1 MPLDSRQASDKIDL
15 LIPSL
20 SCAGCMRKV
29 EGKLVDA
36 VGVLSARVNLTNR
49 RVAVRFD
56 PALTDAEV
64 LIDMLGKIGYP
75 ARPLSRTDRN
85 DPMAKQSRE
94 LLLRVGVSGFAAMNV
109 MLLSIGVWSGA
120 DAAMRDLLH
129 WASALIALPAMAYAG
144 TPFFTSAWRALR
156 AGSLNMD
163 VPISLAIFLS
173 AGNSVFETA
182 MSGQH
187 AYFDAGIM
195 LIFFLLVGR
204 YIEQMTRARARS
216 SASEL
221 LAMTGR
227 TTMRVFTNGDRQKI
241 ATADL
246 MPGMQV
252 AIAPGERIP
261 ADGRVV
267 AGASDLDRSLITGES
282 LPARAQPGTEV
293 NAGTLNLSAEIIVEV
308 TKAGDESLLAEI
320 AGLVGAAER
329 GRSRHDQ
336 LAERA
341 AKLYAPSVHVL
352 AALAFAGWLW
362 VTGDGRLS
370 IQISVAVLIIT
381 CPCALALAVPTVHTV
396 ATSRLFRG
404 GIFLKDGGALERLC
418 EVDTIVF
425 DKTGTLTDGRPRL
438 VDPLPDDHP
447 AWPMIAALARASRH
461 PYATALSEAASERGI
476 VTADVQDITEIP
488 GKGIVATL
496 NDTEIL
502 LGRPSWVGAS
512 SGQVAFSLPDS
523 DVVHSFS
530 FAQSLRPQAAE
541 VCETLRAKGYD
552 LYILSGDHPDAV
564 AEIAEATNIPKAKA
578 ELTPQ
583 AKHDFL
589 KDLSAQGRSVLM
601 VGDGLNDSP
610 ALAAAHVSMSPGS
623 AADTTQSVSD
633 IVFTGASLY
642 PVLTALDVAATAT
655 RRARESIGIATLY
668 NVIAVPV
675 AVLGFVTPLIAAL
688 AMSGSSIVVT
698 LNALRQRTLS

>member
-49 RVAVRFD
+49 RVAVCFD

-75 ARPLSRTDRN
+75 ARPLFRTDRN
-85 DPMAKQSRE
+85 DPMVKQSRE
-94 LLLRVGVSGFAAMNV
+94 LLLRVGISGFAAMNV

-173 AGNSVFETA
+173 AGNSVYETA

-204 YIEQMTRARARS
+204 YIEQLTRARARS

-246 MPGMQV
+246 VPGMQV

-261 ADGRVV
+261 ADGRIV

-293 NAGTLNLSAEIIVEV
+293 NAGTLNLSAEIIVEI
-308 TKAGDESLLAEI
+308 TKTGDESLLAEI

-362 VTGDGRLS
+362 
-370 IQISVAVLIIT
+370 
-381 CPCALALAVPTVHTV
+381 
-396 ATSRLFRG
+396 
-404 GIFLKDGGALERLC
+404 
-418 EVDTIVF
+418 
-425 DKTGTLTDGRPRL
+425 
-438 VDPLPDDHP
+438 
-447 AWPMIAALARASRH
+447 
-461 PYATALSEAASERGI
+461 
-476 VTADVQDITEIP
+476 
-488 GKGIVATL
+488 
-496 NDTEIL
+496 
-502 LGRPSWVGAS
+502 
-512 SGQVAFSLPDS
+512 
-523 DVVHSFS
+523 
-530 FAQSLRPQAAE
+530 
-541 VCETLRAKGYD
+541 
-552 LYILSGDHPDAV
+552 
-564 AEIAEATNIPKAKA
+564 
-578 ELTPQ
+578 
-583 AKHDFL
+583 
-589 KDLSAQGRSVLM
+589 
-601 VGDGLNDSP
+601 
-610 ALAAAHVSMSPGS
+610 
-623 AADTTQSVSD
+623 
-633 IVFTGASLY
+633 
-642 PVLTALDVAATAT
+642 
-655 RRARESIGIATLY
+655 
-668 NVIAVPV
+668 
-675 AVLGFVTPLIAAL
+675 
-688 AMSGSSIVVT
+688 
-698 LNALRQRTLS
+698 